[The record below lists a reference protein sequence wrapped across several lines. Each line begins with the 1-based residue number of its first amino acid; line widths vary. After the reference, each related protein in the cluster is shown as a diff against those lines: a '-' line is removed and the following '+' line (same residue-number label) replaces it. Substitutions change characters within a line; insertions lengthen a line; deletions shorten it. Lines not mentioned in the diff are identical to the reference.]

1 MKTIAVLSILSV
13 LAAPAWA
20 ATLAD
25 TGASD
30 CATQRTAFE
39 KADAQWQH
47 LSAEEQRRFPS
58 YLSIAHDAENAW
70 RECVGLPAA
79 QTSLAERYA
88 AVRGAR

>member
-13 LAAPAWA
+13 LAVPAWA

-30 CATQRTAFE
+30 CATQRTAFQ

-47 LSAEEQRRFPS
+47 LSTEEQRRFPS
-58 YLSIAHDAENAW
+58 FLSVAHDAENTCRA
-70 RECVGLPAA
+70 CAGPPPVQA
-79 QTSLAERYA
+79 SLAERFA
-88 AVRGAR
+88 AARGEQ